1 MFCYQ
6 KCALDFQKYDS
17 IYEKLSNYRH
27 MQLGLCVIK
36 GYLQL
41 KSNHIFEFPIR
52 VFVYIL
58 IKIERLRFDSIKF
71 QEK

>member
-1 MFCYQ
+1 M
-6 KCALDFQKYDS
+6 DFQKYDS
-17 IYEKLSNYRH
+17 IYEKLSIYRH
-27 MQLGLCVIK
+27 MKLCLCVIK

-41 KSNHIFEFPIR
+41 KSNHIYGFPIR

-58 IKIERLRFDSIKF
+58 IKIERLKHDSIKF